1 MQDLS
6 STEKRTLDPFS
17 RRVYEAVRTELAGH
31 EGRSV
36 DASRSKFWIHHD
48 PDPFFGDAVIG
59 EIRRTDP
66 SSLDF
71 RVTICESYEGSPSVL
86 LILLPDDDWA
96 WELLQLDD
104 FANED
109 ELIERLIRLVRDWL
123 GGRMQV
129 VTKYAGNV
137 PCHWIVKCGDEILA
151 EGRCFIYPYWRKKRT
166 VVQHS

>member
-6 STEKRTLDPFS
+6 STERRSLGPFS
-17 RRVYEAVRTELAGH
+17 RRVYESLKHELSVH

-36 DASRSKFWIHHD
+36 DAARTRFWIDHD
-48 PDPFFGDAVIG
+48 PHPDYADSMHCD
-59 EIRRTDP
+59 IRRTDP

-71 RVTICESYEGSPSVL
+71 AVGVFEDAHPYVGL
-86 LILLPDDDWA
+86 GNLPTENWSLEDLD
-96 WELLQLDD
+96 LDD

-109 ELIERLIRLVRDWL
+109 ELIERLIGLVRDWL

-151 EGRCFIYPYWRKKRT
+151 EGRRFIYPYWAKKRT